1 MSLTIPEKMNPGD
14 FSNIDRVTLDR
25 HIRSVSRYY
34 MGTLV
39 AVLMIALSIYA
50 IMQVVLDRH
59 SSQQSVSFLVS
70 SQFIKFQQ
78 LTNTARALMRAS
90 TDNVVPVNVLDRLVG
105 DMNQKIAEV
114 RDISTQLRL
123 LHQRLDE
130 NVAPSDLDLRL
141 QSFLDRAERL
151 GKIDNISRRRR
162 YSYWGPIDFA
172 AASDG
177 FIVRGFQEEIQQS
190 FTKSEA
196 SIATAKQISALLI
209 LSLVIAL
216 LAVGGLVLI
225 PLLKKLRVEYEKKKV
240 FEQQLSVLAHR
251 DGLTNLPNRM
261 SFIQM
266 LDQLVASR
274 TTDEE
279 DSRNCPFVLLLIDL
293 DYFKEVNDTF
303 GHPTGNELLIE
314 VAKRIASV
322 VETGSMAARLSGDE
336 FAVLAPNLSNDAEA
350 KELAERI
357 RKSLFLPYLIDGHML
372 NISGSIGGAIF
383 PDHGTNA
390 ADIIRCADLALY
402 AAKTKRNNLTIF
414 NEAMMADRLA
424 ESKLRAALFNA
435 VENDEFLVYYQ
446 PKNDIRNGQHVAF
459 EALVRWNHPDLGVLS
474 PGRFLHLLDTAS
486 SITAMTEVVINK
498 VAHDIRIWRDAGLSY
513 GSVAINMSEAVLIS
527 EAGYDMLASAV
538 KRHSLDW
545 SDLAIEITEDVFMNK
560 YREQILATVVK
571 LRERGVSI
579 SLDDFGTGF
588 ASLTNLRNFQ
598 FDEVKIDRS
607 FVSDIGIDSK
617 SEQII
622 KAMIDLVGNLG
633 KNCVAEGVE
642 TQEQILFLQQAGCV
656 IVQGYFFAQP
666 QPFEMVTR
674 RLESGSF
681 PCGASAPSD
690 IEARPLHAIPQFESL
705 IAS

>member
-1 MSLTIPEKMNPGD
+1 MNLDD
-14 FSNIDRVTLDR
+14 FSNIDRVTLDQ

-39 AVLMIALSIYA
+39 AVMMIALSIYA

-59 SSQQSVSFLVS
+59 SAQQSISFLVS

-90 TDNVVPVNVLDRLVG
+90 TDTVVPVTVLNRLTD
-105 DMNQKIAEV
+105 DMNLKIAEV
-114 RDISTQLRL
+114 RDISGQLHL
-123 LHQRLDE
+123 LHQRLGEDA
-130 NVAPSDLDLRL
+130 APSEHDLRL
-141 QSFLDRAERL
+141 QRFLDRAEML
-151 GKIDNISRRRR
+151 GKIDNNSRRRR
-162 YSYWGPIDFA
+162 YSFWGPIDFA
-172 AASDG
+172 AASDS
-177 FIVRGFQEEIQQS
+177 FIMRGFQEEIQQS

-196 SIATAKQISALLI
+196 SISTAKQISALLI

-216 LAVGGLVLI
+216 LVVGGLVLI
-225 PLLKKLRVEYEKKKV
+225 PLLKKLRVEHEKKKV
-240 FEQQLSVLAHR
+240 FEQQLSILAHR

-279 DSRNCPFVLLLIDL
+279 YSRNCPFVLLLIDL
-293 DYFKEVNDTF
+293 DYFKEVNDTY

-322 VETGSMAARLSGDE
+322 VEADSMAARLSGDE
-336 FAVLAPNLSNDAEA
+336 FAVLAPHLSSDAQAE
-350 KELAERI
+350 ELAERI
-357 RKSLFLPYLIDGHML
+357 RKSLFLPYLIDGHRL

-435 VENDEFLVYYQ
+435 VEDDEFLVYYQ
-446 PKNDIRNGQHVAF
+446 PKIDIRNGQHVAF
-459 EALVRWNHPDLGVLS
+459 EALVRWRHPELGVLP

-498 VAHDIRIWRDAGLSY
+498 VAHDIRIWRDAGLSC
-513 GSVAINMSEAVLIS
+513 GSVAINLSEAVLIY
-527 EAGYDMLASAV
+527 EAGYDMLANAV

-579 SLDDFGTGF
+579 ALDDFGTGF

-607 FVSDIGIDSK
+607 FVSNIGIDSK

-681 PCGASAPSD
+681 PCGTSAPSD

>member
-1 MSLTIPEKMNPGD
+1 MNFGD
-14 FSNIDRVTLDR
+14 LSNIDRASLDR
-25 HIRSVSRYY
+25 QIRSVSRYY
-34 MGTLV
+34 WGTLV
-39 AVLMIALSIYA
+39 AVIAIALSIYA

-59 SSQQSVSFLVS
+59 SSQQSISFLVS

-90 TDNVVPVNVLDRLVG
+90 TDTAVPVNVLDRLIE
-105 DMNQKIAEV
+105 DMNQKIADV
-114 RDISTQLRL
+114 RDISAQLHL
-123 LHQRLDE
+123 LHQRLGQDS
-130 NVAPSDLDLRL
+130 APSEFDLRL
-141 QSFLDRAERL
+141 QSFLDRAEML

-177 FIVRGFQEEIQQS
+177 FIMRGFQDEIQQS

-196 SIATAKQISALLI
+196 SITTAKHISALLI
-209 LSLVIAL
+209 LSLVVAL
-216 LAVGGLVLI
+216 LVVGGLILV

-240 FEQQLSVLAHR
+240 FEQQLSILAHR
-251 DGLTNLPNRM
+251 DGLTKLPNRM
-261 SFIQM
+261 SFIKM

-274 TTDEE
+274 TADKE
-279 DSRNCPFVLLLIDL
+279 DSRNCPFVILLIDL

-303 GHPTGNELLIE
+303 GHPTGNGLLIE

-322 VETGSMAARLSGDE
+322 VDADSMAARLSGDE
-336 FAVLAPNLSNDAEA
+336 FAVLAPNLSSDAQAE
-350 KELAERI
+350 ELAERI
-357 RKSLFLPYLIDGHML
+357 RESLFQPYLIDGHRL
-372 NISGSIGGAIF
+372 HISGSIGGAIF
-383 PDHGTNA
+383 PDHGTNT

-402 AAKTKRNNLTIF
+402 AAKAKRNHLTIF

-446 PKNDIRNGQHVAF
+446 PKMDIRNGQHAGF
-459 EALVRWNHPDLGVLS
+459 EALVRWHHPELGILA

-498 VAHDIRIWRDAGLSY
+498 VARDIRIWRNAGLSY
-513 GSVAINMSEAVLIS
+513 GCVAINMSEAVLIS
-527 EAGYDMLASAV
+527 EVGYDMLADAV
-538 KRHSLDW
+538 QRHSLDW
-545 SDLAIEITEDVFMNK
+545 SDFAIEITEDVFMNK

-571 LRERGVSI
+571 LGEHGVSI
-579 SLDDFGTGF
+579 ALDDFGTGF

-622 KAMIDLVGNLG
+622 KAMISLVGNLG

-666 QPFEMVTR
+666 QSFEMATR

-681 PCGASAPSD
+681 PFSASSPCDKAAQLLPAVPK
-690 IEARPLHAIPQFESL
+690 IESL
-705 IAS
+705 IAI